1 MVMPRLSVGPP
12 ICILMGAHGSW
23 GGSQEA
29 RQGLKPGRV
38 FSAREGEGRR
48 ALMAGASPGVP
59 GYLGWWPAALEL
71 IPIHVQTSLSGPGPW
86 EEAVA
91 AVTVTGG

>member
-1 MVMPRLSVGPP
+1 
-12 ICILMGAHGSW
+12 
-23 GGSQEA
+23 
-29 RQGLKPGRV
+29 
-38 FSAREGEGRR
+38 
-48 ALMAGASPGVP
+48 MAGASPGAP

-71 IPIHVQTSLSGPGPW
+71 IPIRVQTSLSGPGPW